1 MFIAARVQIRPSS
14 SVRSETEGRI
24 GGTAW
29 VSLSMPLLTE
39 LGFSFLVAAS
49 YKPCAPLELSL
60 RKGRLR
66 DLDEITIARQR
77 PDRRKACGQDPV
89 AHIPNATRNWNGN

>member
-1 MFIAARVQIRPSS
+1 MNLKLPRLITKHLQISGSWPLSS
-14 SVRSETEGRI
+14 SNRN
-24 GGTAW
+24 W
-29 VSLSMPLLTE
+29 WLSMPLLTE